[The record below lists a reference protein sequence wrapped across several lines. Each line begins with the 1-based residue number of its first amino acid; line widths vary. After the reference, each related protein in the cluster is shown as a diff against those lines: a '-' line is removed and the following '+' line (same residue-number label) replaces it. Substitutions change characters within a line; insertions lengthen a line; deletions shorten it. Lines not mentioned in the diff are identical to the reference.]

1 MATITL
7 PSNEISD
14 RKTFHAVCRRV
25 FGFPEYYGH
34 NWDAWIDCMS
44 YLDNPEAGMSSVILK
59 PGELL
64 LITVPDAED
73 LNQRAPEVVSSL
85 IECTAI
91 VNRRFLARGGSPLIG
106 LMLA

>member
-1 MATITL
+1 MAAITL

-34 NWDAWIDCMS
+34 NSDAWIDCMS
-44 YLDNPEAGMSSVILK
+44 YLDNPKAGMSSVILK
-59 PGELL
+59 SGELL

-91 VNRRFLARGGSPLIG
+91 VNRRFLAHGGSPLIG
-106 LMLA
+106 LVLA